1 MGVYTLQHQQKR
13 GFNMSSKTVLYSVRI
28 GVITAVFS
36 AGYLCGS
43 LPEHGANAQ
52 MGDFGGEMLKQAT
65 ESGGSLGSVAQLATA
80 ITDMEKHVNGLQ
92 QNIDT
97 LKKVKTALGG
107 R

>member
-1 MGVYTLQHQQKR
+1 
-13 GFNMSSKTVLYSVRI
+13 MSSTPILYSMRI
-28 GVITAVFS
+28 GIVTAVFS

-43 LPEHGANAQ
+43 LPQHSANAQ
-52 MGDFGGEMLKQAT
+52 MGDLGGELLKNAAD
-65 ESGGSLGSVAQLATA
+65 SGGALGSVAQLATA

-92 QNIDT
+92 KNIDT

>member
-1 MGVYTLQHQQKR
+1 
-13 GFNMSSKTVLYSVRI
+13 MSNSTILYCMRI
-28 GVITAVFS
+28 GIVTAVFS

-43 LPEHGANAQ
+43 LPQHSANAQ
-52 MGDFGGEMLKQAT
+52 MGDLGGELLKKAT
-65 ESGGSLGSVAQLATA
+65 ESGGTLGSVAQLATA

-92 QNIDT
+92 KNIDT

>member
-1 MGVYTLQHQQKR
+1 
-13 GFNMSSKTVLYSVRI
+13 MSRKTILYSVRI
-28 GVITAVFS
+28 GIVTAVFS

-43 LPEHGANAQ
+43 LPQHSANAE
-52 MGDFGGEMLKQAT
+52 MGDFGGDLLKKAT
-65 ESGGSLGSVAQLATA
+65 ESGGSLGSVAQLGTA

-107 R
+107 H

>member
-1 MGVYTLQHQQKR
+1 
-13 GFNMSSKTVLYSVRI
+13 MSSKAIVNSVRI
-28 GVITAVFS
+28 GIITAVFS

-43 LPEHGANAQ
+43 LTQQSANAQ
-52 MGDFGGEMLKQAT
+52 MGDFGGELLKKAT

-107 R
+107 H